1 MNKNRKKL
9 CPFRGWALENFP
21 FIEND
26 FDALTNYAMIS
37 KMTNYINNMANDL
50 FTVETNLNEVVDV
63 VNDLEL
69 DIDELAG
76 LINSVNINLSNL
88 TTKVNTVEI
97 NLSTLTT
104 KVDTLESEIPTKTSQ
119 LINDSDF
126 TTKSYVD
133 GIVGDINAAL
143 DLINGEVV

>member
-37 KMTNYINNMANDL
+37 KMTNYINNIANDL

-69 DIDELAG
+69 DIGELEG

-88 TTKVNTVEI
+88 
-97 NLSTLTT
+97 SA
-104 KVDTLESEIPTKTSQ
+104 KVDTLEDKIPTKTSD

-133 GIVGDINAAL
+133 EIVGNINAAL

>member
-88 TTKVNTVEI
+88 TTKVNT
-97 NLSTLTT
+97 
-104 KVDTLESEIPTKTSQ
+104 LEEKIPTKTSQ

-133 GIVGDINAAL
+133 EIVGNINAAL

>member
-88 TTKVNTVEI
+88 TAKVNT
-97 NLSTLTT
+97 
-104 KVDTLESEIPTKTSQ
+104 LEEKIPTKTSQ

-133 GIVGDINAAL
+133 EIVGDINAAL

>member
-88 TTKVNTVEI
+88 TA
-97 NLSTLTT
+97 
-104 KVDTLESEIPTKTSQ
+104 KVDILENKIPTKTSQ

>member
-9 CPFRGWALENFP
+9 CPFRGWVLENFP

-50 FTVETNLNEVVDV
+50 ATVENNLNEVVDV

-88 TTKVNTVEI
+88 
-97 NLSTLTT
+97 SA
-104 KVDTLESEIPTKTSQ
+104 KVDTLEDKIPTKTSD

-133 GIVGDINAAL
+133 EIVGDINAAL